1 MVGKGLIITASLPHF
16 TRFLIGS
23 LAFADCKMA
32 VRILT
37 RVANGT
43 IFAKWFSEKRIP
55 LVQNGG

>member
-23 LAFADCKMA
+23 LAFADCKIA

-43 IFAKWFSEKRIP
+43 IYHFTKW
-55 LVQNGG
+55 GMMTATC